1 MRLAKLAV
9 LLVLSTVALSAIA
22 MAKQKTTIT
31 GRIVAYRPIDR
42 TPLAASASLIKE
54 LFLFEF
60 EDQKQD
66 KNPTVVKIDY
76 EHFGHSEIT
85 EQILQDALTLR
96 VKLKRS
102 SICDQSYTEFLSSVP
117 KGKDEESGMEIV
129 NGIAFVERFKTIEL
143 DPDLML
149 KCYILGNGEI
159 QVLGDK

>member
-22 MAKQKTTIT
+22 IAKQKTTIT
-31 GRIVAYRPIDR
+31 GWIVAYRPIDR
-42 TPLAASASLIKE
+42 TPLAASATLIKE

-60 EDQKQD
+60 EDQKQG
-66 KNPTVVKIDY
+66 KNLTVVKIDY

-85 EQILQDALTLR
+85 KQILQDALPLR

-102 SICDQSYTEFLSSVP
+102 SICDQSYSEFLSSVP

-129 NGIAFVERFKTIEL
+129 NGIAFVERFKAIEL
-143 DPDLML
+143 DPDFML
-149 KCYILGNGEI
+149 KCYILENGEI